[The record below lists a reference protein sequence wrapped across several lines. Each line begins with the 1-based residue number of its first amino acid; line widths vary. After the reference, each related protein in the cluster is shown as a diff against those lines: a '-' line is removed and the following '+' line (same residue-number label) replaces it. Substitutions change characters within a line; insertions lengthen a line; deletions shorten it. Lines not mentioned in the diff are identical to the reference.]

1 MPPQMPMVAFAA
13 LVVVADDSNATTP
26 IEQTIFKAVRGRWY
40 GVGHSPDRYFDNA
53 TIRLQR
59 LILEN
64 AFRLN
69 MVY

>member
-13 LVVVADDSNATTP
+13 LVAVADDSNATTP

-40 GVGHSPDRYFDNA
+40 GEGHSPDRYFDNA